1 MKILLIATIIL
12 STLNVFASEDLSAPV
27 AEKTKCSLGR
37 TASVKT
43 TSASEDQSVQPSTI
57 KN

>member
-12 STLNVFASEDLSAPV
+12 STVNAFASEDLSAPV
-27 AEKTKCSLGR
+27 AEKTKCSLAR
-37 TASVKT
+37 NASVKT
-43 TSASEDQSVQPSTI
+43 SSASEDQSAQPSTI